1 MEVVF
6 SSRSSK
12 RSGALRVRDGRELG
26 SSGGAAVGFCAGVFF
41 SFAGFLGADVLGAA
55 AFFVAVLLLAG
66 LFAFLAGLLGGGV
79 PKASSSSSS
88 SSYSSRAR
96 FGLCLGARLAPMFDV
111 GADIDSGADMDDSA
125 C

>member
-1 MEVVF
+1 MKVVF

-41 SFAGFLGADVLGAA
+41 SFAGF
-55 AFFVAVLLLAG
+55 FVAVLLLAG

-88 SSYSSRAR
+88 SSSSRAR
-96 FGLCLGARLAPMFDV
+96 FGLCLGARLAPMLDV
-111 GADIDSGADMDDSA
+111 GAVIDSGADIDASA

>member
-66 LFAFLAGLLGGGV
+66 LFAFLADLLGGGV

-88 SSYSSRAR
+88 FSSLRAR
-96 FGLCLGARLAPMFDV
+96 FGLCLGARLAPMLDV
-111 GADIDSGADMDDSA
+111 GAIIDSGADIDASA

>member
-1 MEVVF
+1 MGVVF

-66 LFAFLAGLLGGGV
+66 LFAFLADLLGGGV

-88 SSYSSRAR
+88 SSSSRAR
-96 FGLCLGARLAPMFDV
+96 FGLCLGARLAPMLDV
-111 GADIDSGADMDDSA
+111 GAIIDSGADIDASA

>member
-6 SSRSSK
+6 SPRSSK

-66 LFAFLAGLLGGGV
+66 LFAFLADLLGGGV

-88 SSYSSRAR
+88 SSSSRAR
-96 FGLCLGARLAPMFDV
+96 FGLCLGARLAPMLDV
-111 GADIDSGADMDDSA
+111 GAIIDSGADIDASA

>member
-1 MEVVF
+1 
-6 SSRSSK
+6 
-12 RSGALRVRDGRELG
+12 
-26 SSGGAAVGFCAGVFF
+26 VFF

-66 LFAFLAGLLGGGV
+66 LFAFLADLLGGGV

-88 SSYSSRAR
+88 SSSSRAR
-96 FGLCLGARLAPMFDV
+96 FGLCLGARLAPMLDV
-111 GADIDSGADMDDSA
+111 GAIIDSGADIDASA

>member
-1 MEVVF
+1 MGVVF

-41 SFAGFLGADVLGAA
+41 SFAGF
-55 AFFVAVLLLAG
+55 FVAVLLLAG
-66 LFAFLAGLLGGGV
+66 LFAFLADLLGGGV
-79 PKASSSSSS
+79 PKASSSFSSS
-88 SSYSSRAR
+88 SSSSSRAR
-96 FGLCLGARLAPMFDV
+96 FGLCLGARLAPMLGV
-111 GADIDSGADMDDSA
+111 GAVIDSGADIDASA

>member
-1 MEVVF
+1 MVF

-66 LFAFLAGLLGGGV
+66 LFAFLADLLGGGV

-88 SSYSSRAR
+88 SSSSRAR
-96 FGLCLGARLAPMFDV
+96 FGLCLGARLAPMLDV
-111 GADIDSGADMDDSA
+111 GAVTDSGADIDASA

>member
-1 MEVVF
+1 MVF

-66 LFAFLAGLLGGGV
+66 LFAFLADLLGGGV

-88 SSYSSRAR
+88 SSSSRAR
-96 FGLCLGARLAPMFDV
+96 FGLCLGARLAPMLDV
-111 GADIDSGADMDDSA
+111 GAIIDSGADIDASA